1 MSEFSHVGNDVLYIR
16 ASIVES
22 ILFPTKNSKVD
33 FNVTTLE
40 AFRTGQFIEIDNRN
54 IARFSD
60 FLLKEILKQQMIV
73 FPINYPAVFLIIK
86 FHTLNLKSAVIMTHS
101 WRFYHL
107 KSLFLQVCLNISLKS
122 GNFKTISLLYVFVDN
137 FSSKT
142 LKINET
148 NLVTNFFL
156 KLLTKITDRDFLKT
170 SFETYFF
177 LLHTKKI
184 LIFKMPQNT
193 LDLNQLIQLNNV
205 VTFLSYC
212 IIFNIIIC

>member
-193 LDLNQLIQLNNV
+193 LDSNQLIQLNNV